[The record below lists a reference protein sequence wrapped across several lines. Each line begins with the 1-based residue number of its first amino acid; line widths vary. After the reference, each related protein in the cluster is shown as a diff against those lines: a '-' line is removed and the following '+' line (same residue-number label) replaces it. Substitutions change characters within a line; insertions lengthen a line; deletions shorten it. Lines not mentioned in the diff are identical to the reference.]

1 MSEATQAFEA
11 MMPLPEWMK
20 RIPTTNPNKEGKIS
34 GVQYLKA
41 HFDTFQTITEEYAND
56 EYGIGRLSAR
66 VYDLNMYYRANG
78 IPKKIECV
86 EKDVIKRNGSK
97 ARVADYYKVIHL

>member
-1 MSEATQAFEA
+1 MR
-11 MMPLPEWMK
+11 PPKWVK
-20 RIPTTNPNKEGKIS
+20 HIPTTNPNKEGKIS
-34 GVQYLKA
+34 GVDYLKA
-41 HFDTFQTITEEYAND
+41 HFETFQTITEEYAED

-66 VYDLNMYYRANG
+66 VFDLNTYYRANG

-97 ARVADYYKVIHL
+97 VLVTDYYKVVEP